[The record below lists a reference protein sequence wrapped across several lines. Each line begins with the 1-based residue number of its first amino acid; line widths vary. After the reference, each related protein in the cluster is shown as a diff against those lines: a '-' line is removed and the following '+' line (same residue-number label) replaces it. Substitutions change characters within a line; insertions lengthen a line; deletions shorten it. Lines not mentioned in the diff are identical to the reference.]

1 MKFEHSWTGN
11 WRNAFRGLR
20 HPLESYAKSDS
31 KFGIASVDY
40 FNDIKDDFLHSI
52 YTEEIKDPKKHKEL
66 FELYDINSEIQ
77 YDPRYEEYEYAL
89 LGPKDLDLAQRMIK
103 AGTPND
109 KFLRQIFVSVDITAP
124 LYWWKEMDTYKVA
137 TVANSTSTMHKL
149 ASTPITIDCFETDD
163 YDQDLELIPKGSEQ
177 TEDKEAFYFNFGYY
191 AGDIAD
197 NIIEDMESLRQKYN
211 ETKDIRYWKELI
223 RWLPESWLQ
232 TRTWTANYAVLR
244 QIFHWRKSHKLTEWW
259 SFCDWIRS
267 LPYTEQLITFDN

>member
-11 WRNAFRGLR
+11 WKNAFRGLR

-40 FNDIKDDFLHSI
+40 FNDIRDDFLHNI
-52 YTEEIKDPKKHKEL
+52 YAEEIKNPEKHKEL
-66 FELYDINSEIQ
+66 FEFYDINSEIQ
-77 YDPRYEEYEYAL
+77 YDPQFEEYEYAL
-89 LGPKDLDLAQRMIK
+89 LGPNDLDLAQRMIK
-103 AGTPND
+103 AGSPND

-149 ASTPITIDCFETDD
+149 ASTSITLKCFEIDD
-163 YDQDLELIPKGSEQ
+163 LNEWLELNEQ
-177 TEDKEAFYFNFGYY
+177 PHNYGFEQIIKYCED
-191 AGDIAD
+191 
-197 NIIEDMESLRQKYN
+197 LRQKYL

-267 LPYTEQLITFDN
+267 LPYAEQLITFDN

>member
-1 MKFEHSWTGN
+1 MKFEYSWTGN

-40 FNDIKDDFLHSI
+40 FNDIRDNFLHNI
-52 YTEEIKDPKKHKEL
+52 YTEEIKNPEKYKEL
-66 FELYDINSEIQ
+66 FEFYDINSEIQ

-137 TVANSTSTMHKL
+137 TTANSTSTMHKL
-149 ASTPITIDCFETDD
+149 ASTPITKDCFEMDD
-163 YDQDLELIPKGSEQ
+163 YDDTVSTNKNNIRCDSAVIIQWM
-177 TEDKEAFYFNFGYY
+177 ED
-191 AGDIAD
+191 
-197 NIIEDMESLRQKYN
+197 LRQKYN

-232 TRTWTANYAVLR
+232 TRTWTADYSVLR
-244 QIFHWRKSHKLTEWW
+244 NIYHWRKNHKLTEWH
-259 SFCDWIRS
+259 SFCK
-267 LPYTEQLITFDN
+267 